1 MSDEHN
7 EHDHAS
13 DDAHGHDEHG
23 HDEHG
28 HGGQKLLPDDSPPQN
43 RLIFLYTVLAV
54 CTLVGL
60 KFVFD
65 SYLDSTRR
73 GMHEERIEHSLTS
86 ERLAAHRE
94 EVREQLNSGDM
105 PIDEAMSQLA
115 ERGRGAFPQVR
126 PFASSD
132 EGARIGWNR
141 RAPAVPT
148 TTPEP
153 SEATGN

>member
-1 MSDEHN
+1 MSDEHK
-7 EHDHAS
+7 HD
-13 DDAHGHDEHG
+13 DEHG

-28 HGGQKLLPDDSPPQN
+28 HEKLLPDDSPPQN

-65 SYLDSTRR
+65 SYLDATRR
-73 GMHEERIEHSLTS
+73 DMHESRIEHSLTS

-94 EVREQLNSGDM
+94 EVREQLRSGDL

-126 PFASSD
+126 PFASGD
-132 EGARIGWNR
+132 EGARTGWNR

-148 TTPEP
+148 PAPEP